1 MSLTKSPIK
10 NIDELLEEVKKN
22 EGRRIFI
29 LFCGTPLPD
38 GTNWCPDCVKGEPIV
53 KEALKKLPENA
64 VFLKVEVGDRAT
76 WRDPNNVFRTH
87 PKCRITSI
95 PSLIEFN
102 TMKRLSD
109 REIIQPGLVELM
121 FED

>member
-1 MSLTKSPIK
+1 MSLSTSIR
-10 NIDELLEEVKKN
+10 NIDELLAEVKKH
-22 EGRRIFI
+22 EGKRIFI
-29 LFCGTPLPD
+29 LFCGTPFPD

-64 VFLKVEVGDRAT
+64 VFLKAEVGDRTT

-87 PKCRITSI
+87 PKCQISSI

-102 TMKRLSD
+102 TMRRLSD
-109 REIIQPGLVELM
+109 KEVLQPSLVELM